1 MATTQAV
8 DPQRV
13 QAFAGKMLGI
23 YSGGV
28 LSHLIDIGYRT
39 GLFEAAAKGTATSAG
54 LAERAGLQE
63 RYVREWLGGM
73 TTGGIFAY
81 DPATQTYALPPEH
94 AALLTGATMRNLA
107 PTSRMVTLLAGHVP
121 GVADCFRHGGG
132 VPYEAYRPEF
142 TEVMDDTWR
151 RIYDEQL
158 VGGFLPYAPG
168 LLERLAAGIRA
179 ADVGCGT
186 GHAIN
191 VLARAFPASTFVGY
205 DLAADAIERAR
216 AEAQAMGLSNAR
228 FDVLDAAA
236 LPPRPPFD
244 LIMTF
249 DAIHD
254 QADPQAVLRRIHD
267 ALAPDGTFYM
277 LEFKFAS
284 DVAENIGN
292 PFAPLYY
299 GFSTLHCMTVS
310 LAVGGAGLGAVWG
323 EEVARRL
330 LAEAGFGDIRVVDTP
345 RPQNYAFVCRK

>member
-1 MATTQAV
+1 MTGTQPI
-8 DPQRV
+8 DPERV
-13 QAFAGKMLGI
+13 RAFAGKMLGV
-23 YSGGV
+23 YSGGM
-28 LSHLIDIGYRT
+28 LSLLVDLGYRT
-39 GLFEAAAKGTATSAG
+39 GLFDAAAQGPATSLE

-73 TTGGIFAY
+73 TTGGIFTY
-81 DPATQTYALPPEH
+81 DADSKRYGLPHEH
-94 AALLTGATMRNLA
+94 AALLTGATMRNVA
-107 PTSRMVTLLAGHVP
+107 PISRLVTLLARHVP
-121 GVADCFRHGGG
+121 GVADCFRRGGG

-158 VGGFLPYAPG
+158 VGGFLPYAPR
-168 LLERLAAGIRA
+168 LSERLAAGIRA

-205 DLAADAIERAR
+205 DLAADAIARAR
-216 AEAQAMGLSNAR
+216 AEAEAMGLANAR
-228 FDVLDAAA
+228 FEVQDVAT
-236 LPPRPPFD
+236 LPPEPKFD
-244 LIMTF
+244 LIMAF

-254 QADPQAVLRRIHD
+254 QADPRAVLRRVHD
-267 ALAPDGTFYM
+267 ALTPDGTFYM
-277 LEFKFAS
+277 VEFKFAS
-284 DVAENIGN
+284 DVGANVGN

-299 GFSTLHCMTVS
+299 GASTLHCMTVS

-323 EEVARRL
+323 EDTARKL
-330 LAEAGFGDIRVVDTP
+330 LAETGFGHVEVVDTP